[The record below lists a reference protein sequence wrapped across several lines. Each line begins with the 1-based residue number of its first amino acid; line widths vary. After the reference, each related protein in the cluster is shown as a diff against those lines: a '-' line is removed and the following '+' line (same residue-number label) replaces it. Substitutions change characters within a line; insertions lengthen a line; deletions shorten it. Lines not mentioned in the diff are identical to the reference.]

1 MANDPTLDILTMFDD
16 ATKWEIV
23 PNVPMMVPHQRLNP
37 DGSVKYQVGTQR
49 LSAIVATMEALETED
64 GVLPKIQVG
73 HTVKGG
79 PEPEILGYIRNRR
92 VDNWGPK
99 AKPGVIGDYWY
110 HKDKFAKASG
120 LPVRSAEFYPP
131 ENRISASA
139 LLSRDP
145 ELDMGMVLCER
156 DAQCEFYSL
165 EKDTTPMST
174 PAVTAPVF
182 TPELIA
188 AAVEFYQKSQKP
200 VAPAVV
206 TPVTARETEVET
218 MVRLAKEESAVEL
231 KRQADTIVRL
241 EKLVEAEQYARRSS
255 VAENTVKQLQ
265 LEGYVIKNVPNLVVK
280 LSKLSDESLK
290 TELSEIREN
299 YSRAPLEQPTIR
311 LTDTPDAS
319 KQCSREDYDKAVSY
333 ATANNVG
340 FDVALA
346 KVRGK

>member
-1 MANDPTLDILTMFDD
+1 MAHDPTLDILTMFDD
-16 ATKWEIV
+16 TSKWEVV
-23 PNVPMMVPHQRLNP
+23 PNIPMMVPHQRLKE
-37 DGSVKYQVGTQR
+37 DGSIKYQVGTQR
-49 LSAIVATMEALETED
+49 LSAIVNVMDALEVED
-64 GVLPKIQVG
+64 GVLPKIQIG

-79 PEPEILGYIRNRR
+79 PEPEILGFIRNRR
-92 VDNWGPK
+92 VGTWGPK
-99 AKPGVIGDYWY
+99 AKPGIISDYWY
-110 HKDKFAKASG
+110 YKDKFPKASG
-120 LPVRSAEFYPP
+120 HPFRSAEFYPT

-156 DAQCEFYSL
+156 DAQCEYYTL
-165 EKDTTPMST
+165 TEETTPMPET
-174 PAVTAPVF
+174 KPAAPVF

-188 AAVEFYQKSQKP
+188 AAVEFYNKQHGTPAP
-200 VAPAVV
+200 VAA
-206 TPVTARETEVET
+206 PVTARESEVET

-231 KRQADTIVRL
+231 RKQADTIVRL
-241 EKLVEAEQYARRSS
+241 EKLVEAEQYARRSTT
-255 VAENTVKQLQ
+255 AENTVKQLQ
-265 LEGYVIKNVPNLVVK
+265 LEGFVIKNVPNLVAK
-280 LSKLSDESLK
+280 LAKLSDENLK

-333 ATANNVG
+333 ATANGVG